1 MNDTLI
7 SRVLSTIQ
15 YNQFLAGLSGG
26 VVSSVILHPFDLV
39 KIRFQVTETKS
50 LIQNSSLP
58 YRPRYTSL
66 FDAFRTIYREKG
78 LLHGLYQGVTPNVL
92 GNGMSWG
99 LYLFLYNTIDVL
111 NTNEYKRKNL
121 TLKDRIIYST
131 IAGVITISITN
142 PIWVIKTRMC
152 LQYSDSKSNVYYKNM
167 FDCIRKIYK
176 LEGMKAFYK
185 GLTPGIFGTIHGTIQ
200 FVSYE
205 QMKDFYV
212 KTFHTTQFST
222 PIILMFSALSKLVA
236 ASTTYP
242 YQVVRTRLQDQ
253 HQQYNGVLDVIK
265 RTYSREGISGF
276 YKGMVPAL
284 FRVVPA
290 CCITFVVYEF
300 VLKELKA
307 MPKSKEFIDS
317 DSASDQESGATSTS
331 KKPKVKDTTS
341 KNEPSAKRPKTSNE
355 ADSGI
360 ASKAGSNGERLY
372 EFGKLRY
379 VSVSEFRN
387 KPYINIREYYEDKG
401 IEKPGKKGISL
412 TADQWDKLKTLVN
425 QIDVDLKKFK

>member
-1 MNDTLI
+1 MNDSLF

-26 VVSSVILHPFDLV
+26 VISSLILHPFDLI

-50 LIQNSSLP
+50 LIQNTSLP
-58 YRPRYTSL
+58 YRPLYTSL
-66 FDAFRTIYREKG
+66 FDAFRSIYREKG
-78 LLHGLYQGVTPNVL
+78 LIRGLYQGVTPNVL

-99 LYLFLYNTIDVL
+99 LYLFIYNTVDVL
-111 NTNEYKRKNL
+111 HETKYQRKNL
-121 TLKDRIIYST
+121 TLKDRLIYST
-131 IAGVITISITN
+131 IAGITTITITN

-152 LQYSDSKSNVYYKNM
+152 LQYTNSKTKIYYKNM
-167 FDCIRKIYK
+167 FDCIRQIYR

-185 GLTPGIFGTIHGTIQ
+185 GLIPGIFGTIHGTIQ

-222 PIILMFSALSKLVA
+222 PIILTFSALSKLIA

-253 HQQYNGVLDVIK
+253 HQKYDGVIDVIK
-265 RTYSREGISGF
+265 TTFKREGIGGF

-284 FRVVPA
+284 CRVVPA

-300 VLKELKA
+300 VLKELK
-307 MPKSKEFIDS
+307 
-317 DSASDQESGATSTS
+317 G
-331 KKPKVKDTTS
+331 
-341 KNEPSAKRPKTSNE
+341 
-355 ADSGI
+355 
-360 ASKAGSNGERLY
+360 
-372 EFGKLRY
+372 
-379 VSVSEFRN
+379 
-387 KPYINIREYYEDKG
+387 
-401 IEKPGKKGISL
+401 
-412 TADQWDKLKTLVN
+412 
-425 QIDVDLKKFK
+425 